1 MLIARRVARIALTTE
16 AQPLMPQTHGTRSGA
31 SCASRDNAR
40 GNGMPMQKASGAISN
55 SERMIFGGSGSGISQ
70 RKIGGRRIRW
80 RSAID
85 AMLATAREIADVGD
99 RRQPRQPPVHPL
111 EGARHKAASPA
122 SS

>member
-85 AMLATAREIADVGD
+85 AMPATAMEIVEAGD
-99 RRQPRQPPVHPL
+99 RRQPSQFPVHAP
-111 EGARHKAASPA
+111 GDARQRAAN
-122 SS
+122 